1 MRIARSSYHSLSFNR
16 DCTIQW
22 LLLLLSGI
30 TLYPLLRI
38 GFVTGD
44 DLEYFITASPSRWF
58 ADAQLYAQ
66 GTGRFYFYLVKWIYS
81 IPYLVDSRIYYLFF
95 FIGPI
100 ILTFCLFFSL
110 IKRVTKSQTIT
121 YWSVLF
127 ANIFLVFFAK
137 HSAITAYPLYFTL
150 SLSLLFISFHY
161 YYSYIESGRY
171 KHIIYSALF
180 LGMATL
186 FYEVFLIYQLL
197 FLVLLCFRFPP
208 FLLNQKEKRKQFI
221 KSWVPYLTVGI
232 LYLAVYAIFY
242 FSQER
247 GYDGNQISSAFSL
260 AEMGRTLWRLS
271 SNSLPLAPFFE
282 YKKFFIDYALT
293 ESSGESYLTLIFK
306 NIPAIAYVKGALVA
320 LVIYLI
326 QGMET
331 PRHRIKKLIQYFLIA
346 LLFIVLPH
354 LLISISEKY
363 ILLKPK
369 TYITTSFS
377 FFAVLIALI
386 TLFLIVDQHIRNI
399 KVEKS
404 IKTIVFIFLI
414 IGTLFAQFTNERVTD
429 DMRVSQARFKLI
441 DALFTKD
448 LIPDGIPIYMEKLHD
463 TGSHFCKRVTLQSAP
478 FKGYIQRKNGVL
490 IEQYKE
496 YATFYELQK
505 SNQGTVAI
513 CYFFQAP
520 KTGDAC
526 LIIAFLSGEN
536 LHADFNQNRVDSIKV
551 GYLSPYKQFSYSIQA
566 ERLDQIH
573 HQGVICADKHSSHSD
588 FQANI
593 NRNGTVLFQIK
604 GEKINPASL
613 LISNYT
619 DHNLNK

>member
-1 MRIARSSYHSLSFNR
+1 MSLHFDR
-16 DCTIQW
+16 DRVIQW
-22 LLLLLSGI
+22 LLLLLSCI

-110 IKRVTKSQTIT
+110 IKRVTKSKTIT

-127 ANIFLVFFAK
+127 ANIFLIFFAK

-150 SLSLLFISFHY
+150 SLSLLFISFHFY
-161 YYSYIESGRY
+161 YRYTESGSY
-171 KHIIYSALF
+171 KHLIGSALF

-208 FLLNQKEKRKQFI
+208 IFLNQKEKRKQFI
-221 KSWVPYLTVGI
+221 KSWAPYLIVGI
-232 LYLAVYAIFY
+232 LYLVVYAAYY

-247 GYDGNQISSAFSL
+247 GYDGNQISNALSW
-260 AEMGRTLWRLS
+260 AEMGKTLWRLS

-282 YKKFFIDYALT
+282 YKKFFIDYALSET
-293 ESSGESYLTLIFK
+293 AGNSYLAIIFK
-306 NIPAIAYVKGALVA
+306 NIPAVAYIKGALVA

-326 QGMET
+326 HGLET
-331 PRHRIKKLIQYFLIA
+331 PRYEIKKLIQYFLIA

-354 LLISISEKY
+354 LLISVSEKY
-363 ILLKPK
+363 ILLQPK

-377 FFAVLIALI
+377 FFAVLVALI
-386 TLFLIVDQHIRNI
+386 VLYLIVDQHIKNTNA
-399 KVEKS
+399 KKS
-404 IKTIVFIFLI
+404 IQLIIYIFLVI
-414 IGTLFAQFTNERVTD
+414 STLFAQFTNERVTD
-429 DMRVSQARFKLI
+429 DMRVSQVRFKLI

-448 LIPDGIPIYMEKLHD
+448 QIPNGIPIYVEKLHD
-463 TGSHFCKRVTLQSAP
+463 TGSHFCKRVTLQSSP
-478 FKGYIQRKNGVL
+478 FDAYIQRKNGVL
-490 IEQYKE
+490 IDQYND
-496 YATFYELQK
+496 YDTFYELHK
-505 SNQGTVAI
+505 LNQGTVAI
-513 CYFFQAP
+513 CHFFQAH

-526 LIIAFLSGEN
+526 LIVAFLSGQN

-551 GYLSPYKQFSYSIQA
+551 GYLSPYKQFSYSIEA
-566 ERLDQIH
+566 KKLDQIQH
-573 HQGVICADKHSSHSD
+573 HGVIFADQYSSLSD
-588 FQANI
+588 LPASI
-593 NRNGTVLFQIK
+593 NRNGAVLFQIK
-604 GEKINPASL
+604 GEQINPSSL
-613 LISNYT
+613 MISNYIDLT
-619 DHNLNK
+619 SN